1 MVRVANGDLGGLIGD
16 TIVWLVVTKWE
27 WSELAIL
34 VAIALLLHDQCSAGV
49 YVIKKPLGIISELL
63 AK

>member
-1 MVRVANGDLGGLIGD
+1 MVRVANGELGGLIGD

-34 VAIALLLHDQCSAGV
+34 VTIALVLHDQGSAGV
-49 YVIKKPLGIISELL
+49 YVIKKALGIISGGC
-63 AK
+63 